1 MPNAYGQALQVL
13 GFCALIGTAVSAAA
27 QEPPA
32 LSAGDPVSP
41 LEKWRNQAAETRRLL
56 EAGSYQQAL
65 ALVEPLIR
73 EMKNSTWIRPG
84 SAPSLGEGV
93 FLRAVAHAGLGHRE
107 DAAWDW
113 FTAKSLDPTIAES
126 NLASFGT
133 AGQLLEEI
141 RKPPREPM
149 SIKKLESYA
158 PRKVQPPRKIAGD
171 PPSYPLSR
179 KIACEDGVVLLEAIL
194 DEQGVPHD
202 PAILRSPHPA
212 FSLATLE
219 AVRGWRFTPARFNGE
234 IVKVYYTLTV
244 RFKVENCL
252 RPTS

>member
-1 MPNAYGQALQVL
+1 MPNAYGQVLQVL
-13 GFCALIGTAVSAAA
+13 GLCALIGIAVSAEA

-65 ALVEPLIR
+65 DLVEPLVR

-113 FTAKSLDPTIAES
+113 FTAKSLDPAITKS
-126 NLASFGT
+126 SLASFGK

-141 RKPPREPM
+141 RTPSAEAP
-149 SIKKLESYA
+149 SIKKFETYKSG
-158 PRKVQPPRKIAGD
+158 RIERPRKIAGD

-179 KIACEDGVVLLEAIL
+179 KIACEDGTVAVEAIL

-212 FSLATLE
+212 FSLAALE

-244 RFKVENCL
+244 NFKVENCP